1 MCDLCNQKYNQL
13 IKKLNTSTEKE
24 NDDILDNI
32 RYNFIDK
39 LTKTYCLDGNVHDI
53 DPVNNTCKLC
63 KINPLTFKYT
73 RKDYITLEKNLS
85 IKKNNKVL
93 EEIRKR

>member
-1 MCDLCNQKYNQL
+1 MYNQL

-73 RKDYITLEKNLS
+73 RKDALHLKKILVSKKI
-85 IKKNNKVL
+85 IKFWNKLKKV
-93 EEIRKR
+93 KF